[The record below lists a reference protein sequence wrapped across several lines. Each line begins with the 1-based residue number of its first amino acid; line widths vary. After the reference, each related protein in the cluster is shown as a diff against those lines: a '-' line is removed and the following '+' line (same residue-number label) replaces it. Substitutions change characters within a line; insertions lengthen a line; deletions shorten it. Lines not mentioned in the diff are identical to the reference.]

1 MKRILALVA
10 AFVISLSLMSC
21 GKGNDAPGSTVVFYY
36 KAVEVQYGSSDGVI
50 VAETRNASEYQGN
63 YEQLI
68 EQYLK
73 GPKEHDHISPYPA
86 GIYLKEF
93 ILGAERAYI
102 TLSSHI
108 SMLSGLDLT
117 IACACLTK
125 TVLGLTGVSSI
136 EITAENSTLDG
147 QAYLIYTSKDFV
159 YLDNYAGTL
168 S

>member
-1 MKRILALVA
+1 MKRTLALIA
-10 AFVISLSLMSC
+10 AFAICLTLASC
-21 GKGNDAPGSTVVFYY
+21 SKEKYSHDTSVTFYY

-50 VAETRNASEYQGN
+50 VSEIRNSSEYQGN

-68 EQYLK
+68 ELYLK

-93 ILGAERAYI
+93 ILGADRAYV

-147 QAYLIYTSKDFV
+147 QAYLIYTRKDFV
-159 YLDNYAGTL
+159 YLDTYADTL